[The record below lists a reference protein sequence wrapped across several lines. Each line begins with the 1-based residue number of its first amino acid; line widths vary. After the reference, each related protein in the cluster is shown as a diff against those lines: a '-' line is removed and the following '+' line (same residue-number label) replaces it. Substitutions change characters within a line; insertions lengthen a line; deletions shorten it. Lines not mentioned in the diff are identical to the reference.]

1 MDMSL
6 DSTADTGFR
15 TTCNEISGQDQ
26 ATEEKGQI
34 MSSTAT
40 RHALVACLLAL
51 TGAVSAVSAAQQSTS
66 PPRYLQDPVFGLR
79 LPVSSSNLET
89 LSEQVRAICEQI
101 ADNPTWTGHQ
111 WVFGVTQ
118 EGPTT
123 YYLVG
128 GFFERRNAD
137 HGQQPYFQPEQGGIY
152 EVDGQTCGG
161 DPAREVF
168 EVRDLDRIPQGVL
181 QRLAVDF
188 ASRLAVAVGGEER
201 LRNLLV
207 KQRIDAR
214 KLSPELRD
222 AFEPFL
228 KQTDR

>member
-1 MDMSL
+1 
-6 DSTADTGFR
+6 
-15 TTCNEISGQDQ
+15 
-26 ATEEKGQI
+26 

-40 RHALVACLLAL
+40 KHVFAACLLAL
-51 TGAVSAVSAAQQSTS
+51 TGAVSAAQQNTN

-111 WVFGVTQ
+111 WVFGATQ

-128 GFFERRNAD
+128 GFFERKNVQR
-137 HGQQPYFQPEQGGIY
+137 GQQPYFQPEQGGIY
-152 EVDGQTCGG
+152 EVKGQTCGG

-168 EVRDLDRIPQGVL
+168 EVRDLDRIPQAVL

-188 ASRLAVAVGGEER
+188 ASRLAMAVGGEER
-201 LRNLLV
+201 LRDLLV
-207 KQRIDAR
+207 KQRIDVR
-214 KLSPELRD
+214 RLSPELRD
-222 AFEPFL
+222 AFGPYV
-228 KQTDR
+228 KQTGR